1 MVSKN
6 TLLLLA
12 ISITLS
18 LTACSTSQP
27 TKEPVNGTQVKP
39 APEQTAVKP
48 VIKRK
53 PVKKAPSFA
62 SRLSYAAKDRTRH
75 RIRYD
80 GSYIKIGYP
89 WGDVPQ
95 NIGVCT
101 DVVIRS
107 YRKLG
112 IDLQEQVH
120 KDMAGDFYAYPNLT
134 KWSLK
139 GPDRNI
145 DHRRVYNLKAFF
157 KRHGYTYPI
166 TYKPEHYKPGDIVTW
181 IIGPGQEHI
190 GIVVD
195 QRSKQDPKR
204 HMIVHN
210 IAEGPKMEDV
220 LFRMPISGHYR
231 YYGQMR
237 YVKPPVFAQNNSKKS
252 KPVSLPGI
260 GNIPAEL
267 LR

>member
-6 TLLLLA
+6 AMLVLA
-12 ISITLS
+12 SGIIVS

-27 TKEPVNGTQVKP
+27 IKDPVKSSQVEAPPPEPKTVTKP
-39 APEQTAVKP
+39 
-48 VIKRK
+48 K
-53 PVKKAPSFA
+53 PVKNTPSFA
-62 SRLSYAAKDRTRH
+62 QRLSYAAKDRTRH
-75 RIRYD
+75 HVRYD
-80 GSYIKIGYP
+80 GRYVKIGYP

-112 IDLQEQVH
+112 VDLQQQVH
-120 KDMAGDFYAYPNLT
+120 KDIAGDFYAYPNLS

-157 KRHGYTYPI
+157 KRHGYSYPI
-166 TYKPEHYKPGDIVTW
+166 SYKPEQYKPGDIVTW

-237 YVKPPVFAQNNSKKS
+237 FVKPPVFAQNSPVKRTTS
-252 KPVSLPGI
+252 VSLPGI
-260 GNIPAEL
+260 GNIPSEL